1 MKTIIV
7 DDNDESRYLLESM
20 LRANGHD
27 AVSAENGA
35 EAFEMLTAE
44 RFDLI
49 ISDILM
55 PVMDGFQLCRKVKA
69 DDTLGDIPFVI
80 YTATYTGPEDE
91 AFAVKIGADRFIQK
105 PCEPDVFME
114 AIGEVTASKERQ
126 KSSSESGEA
135 GEEEVLK
142 LYSRRLVRNLE
153 QKMKQLEQEVAT
165 RKEAEEKLAQR
176 EKQYRLLAEN
186 MLDVIWAMT
195 PDLTFTYVN
204 EAVRGLLG
212 YSPEEVTG
220 LPLSDHCDQENLEKM
235 TRAME
240 KEIAKGPE
248 GTGTILEAVLLHRDG
263 SEVPVEIHGRV
274 LFDEENAPVLL
285 QGITRDISERKRAER
300 EHERMSARLVQ
311 AQKLESIGTLAG
323 GIAHDFN
330 NILSSIIGYT
340 ELALNEVEKDTG
352 LYQDLVQVCKAGERA
367 KKLTR
372 QILNIS
378 RRQPHA
384 KEPLRINSLAEEAL
398 NMLRSTIPASVG
410 IHEHISA
417 DPLTVFA
424 DATQIHQVIVNL
436 VTNAMH
442 AMAERNGMIEV
453 HIEPVELDGQIAGKY
468 PDAAPGEYVRLTVSD
483 NGEGISADHLDKIFE
498 PYFTTKAKEEGTG
511 LGLSV
516 VHGIIK
522 AHEGHI
528 AVYSEP
534 GRGTAFHVYLPLARK
549 PGAGGGSLP
558 KKRSLP
564 KGEEDILLV
573 DDEPSIIDV
582 HKRSLERLGY
592 NITAM
597 TDSRKALEEFSAF
610 PERYD
615 LVFTDMAMPKMAGDE
630 LARKVKKLRPET
642 PVILCTGFSEKVN
655 KGRTADV
662 QIDGFLMKPIDLA
675 RMAGKIREV
684 LDAKKGSM
692 H

>member
-7 DDNDESRYLLESM
+7 DDNDESRYLLEAM
-20 LRANGHD
+20 LKANGHD

-35 EAFEMLTAE
+35 EAFEKLMAE

-69 DDTLGDIPFVI
+69 DDTLRDIPFVI

-142 LYSRRLVRNLE
+142 LYSQRLVRNLE

-165 RKEAEEKLAQR
+165 RKEAEEKLAQS

-204 EAVRGLLG
+204 EAVQGLLG
-212 YSPEEVTG
+212 YSPQEWIG
-220 LPLSDHCDQENLEKM
+220 ARLRDHCDKENFEKM
-235 TRAME
+235 TRAVE
-240 KEIAKGPE
+240 KEIARGPA

-274 LFDEENAPVLL
+274 VFDEENAPVLL
-285 QGITRDISERKRAER
+285 QGITRDISERRRAER

-340 ELALNEVEKDTG
+340 ELALNEVEKGTG
-352 LYQDLVQVCKAGERA
+352 VYQDLVQVCKAGERA

-384 KEPLRINSLAEEAL
+384 KGPLRINPLAEEAL
-398 NMLRSTIPASVG
+398 KMLRSTIPASIE

-417 DPLTVFA
+417 EPLTVFA
-424 DATQIHQVIVNL
+424 DSTQIHQVIVNL

-442 AMAERNGMIEV
+442 AMTERNGIIEV
-453 HIEPVELDGQIAGKY
+453 CIEPVEFDGESLGKY
-468 PDAAPGEYVRLTVSD
+468 PDAAPGEYVCLTVSD
-483 NGEGISADHLDKIFE
+483 NGEGIAADHLDKIFE
-498 PYFTTKAKEEGTG
+498 PYFTTKEKEEGTG

-516 VHGIIK
+516 VHGIVK
-522 AHEGHI
+522 AHEGHVT
-528 AVYSEP
+528 VYSEP
-534 GRGTAFHVYLPLARK
+534 GRGTAFHVYLPLVRK
-549 PGAGGGSLP
+549 SADSGTSLP
-558 KKRSLP
+558 KKGSL
-564 KGEEDILLV
+564 
-573 DDEPSIIDV
+573 
-582 HKRSLERLGY
+582 
-592 NITAM
+592 
-597 TDSRKALEEFSAF
+597 
-610 PERYD
+610 
-615 LVFTDMAMPKMAGDE
+615 
-630 LARKVKKLRPET
+630 
-642 PVILCTGFSEKVN
+642 
-655 KGRTADV
+655 
-662 QIDGFLMKPIDLA
+662 
-675 RMAGKIREV
+675 
-684 LDAKKGSM
+684 
-692 H
+692 